1 METMDFSETSQ
12 CLTAVRWRRS
22 KEYHNLQLNSVWL
35 KLIKQKCSKLSK
47 I

>member
-1 METMDFSETSQ
+1 METVHFSETSQ
-12 CLTAVRWRRS
+12 RLTTVRWRRW

-35 KLIKQKCSKLSK
+35 KLIKKTCCKLSK